1 MRDGGRTAW
10 PQALFLHTTFFRPS
24 MGCAFIET
32 IKFCRGFTGGETFF
46 FTRDELGKGEAGCSE
61 TLDLPVA
68 QLTEDQK

>member
-1 MRDGGRTAW
+1 MTAW

-46 FTRDELGKGEAGCSE
+46 SPEISLEKGKQG
-61 TLDLPVA
+61 VV
-68 QLTEDQK
+68 KH